1 MEKPQS
7 SAQLAE
13 PPGSPKSSPVISGL
27 LRDAQDTVEM
37 IRTHNIPLE
46 RLPHSPRIE
55 EIEGE
60 TTLFL
65 NQIMGT
71 GDGGAMDVHVS
82 FNGKALIAEH
92 PMKTDKPG
100 TSADLQELLNAMPR
114 DISGMRL
121 IALAQE
127 FLGRVQT
134 TVLRLRPSVDA

>member
-1 MEKPQS
+1 
-7 SAQLAE
+7 
-13 PPGSPKSSPVISGL
+13 
-27 LRDAQDTVEM
+27 M

-71 GDGGAMDVHVS
+71 GDGGAMDVQVS
-82 FNGKALIAEH
+82 FNGKALIAEY
-92 PMKTDKPG
+92 PINTDQPG
-100 TSADLQELLNAMPR
+100 IAADLQELLNAMPK
-114 DISGMRL
+114 DTSGMRL

>member
-1 MEKPQS
+1 
-7 SAQLAE
+7 
-13 PPGSPKSSPVISGL
+13 
-27 LRDAQDTVEM
+27 M

-65 NQIMGT
+65 KQLMGT

-92 PMKTDKPG
+92 PIKTDMPG
-100 TSADLQELLNAMPR
+100 TSADLQELLDAMPR
-114 DISGMRL
+114 DTSGMRL
-121 IALAQE
+121 IAIAQD
-127 FLGRVQT
+127 FLDRVQT
-134 TVLRLRPSVDA
+134 TVLRLRPSRDA